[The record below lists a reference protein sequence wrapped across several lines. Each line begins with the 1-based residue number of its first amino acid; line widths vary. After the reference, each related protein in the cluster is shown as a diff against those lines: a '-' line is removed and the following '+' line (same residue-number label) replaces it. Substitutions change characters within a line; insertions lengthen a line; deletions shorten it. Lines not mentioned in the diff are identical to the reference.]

1 MEATHI
7 KGSMGQSAWS
17 FVLVSLTLVLVQK
30 ACCTK
35 LGDGREEQRNY
46 RAHVCWMLCPD
57 FQLCNVNLPWL
68 MLLRI
73 PSETSQECSVRSLC
87 ECCLWCLK
95 ATKLRMLGE
104 LGLAWCLCRLPWAA
118 STHPCLLILLGL
130 LDRWDPL
137 SAKLISIRLSNPLFV
152 GNWNLRVN
160 MPRRHLKRSLPN
172 TFRFPF
178 FKERCCLWPRTQR
191 RRAWETGSFSSGVG
205 LLCLPQVTPTP
216 TIPACR
222 TGHGFI
228 YFSLAQF
235 GSTGFLSCSEQPHT
249 CVK

>member
-1 MEATHI
+1 MFST
-7 KGSMGQSAWS
+7 KSLWVQS
-17 FVLVSLTLVLVQK
+17 LVSESNETQHVGRARSCLVPLQ
-30 ACCTK
+30 AP
-35 LGDGREEQRNY
+35 LSGFN
-46 RAHVCWMLCPD
+46 
-57 FQLCNVNLPWL
+57 
-68 MLLRI
+68 
-73 PSETSQECSVRSLC
+73 S
-87 ECCLWCLK
+87 
-95 ATKLRMLGE
+95 
-104 LGLAWCLCRLPWAA
+104 
-118 STHPCLLILLGL
+118 CLLILPGL

-137 SAKLISIRLSNPLFV
+137 SAKLIPVRLSNPLFV

-172 TFRFPF
+172 TPRFPF

-191 RRAWETGSFSSGVG
+191 CRAWETGSFSSGVG

-228 YFSLAQF
+228 YFPLAQF